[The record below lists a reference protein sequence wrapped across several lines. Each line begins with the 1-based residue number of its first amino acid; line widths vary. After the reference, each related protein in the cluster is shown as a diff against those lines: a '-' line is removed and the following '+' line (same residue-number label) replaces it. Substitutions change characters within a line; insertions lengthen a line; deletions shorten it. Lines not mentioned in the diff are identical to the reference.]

1 MSASA
6 FPEGAAPRAPGRHTP
21 APHDRADAG
30 EVLRTVRAML
40 LDDVVPATDGMVSY
54 HARIAARL
62 IGMVERELQQ
72 GPADA
77 ERHAADLRELGYPD
91 DRALAAAI
99 RAGELDGRGPEL
111 RAALRTAARARLEV
125 ANPRHLGS

>member
-1 MSASA
+1 M
-6 FPEGAAPRAPGRHTP
+6 T

-30 EVLRTVRAML
+30 EILRTVRELL
-40 LDDVVPATDGMVSY
+40 LDGVVPATDGMVAY

-62 IGMVERELQQ
+62 IGMVERELVR

-77 ERHAADLRELGYPD
+77 ARHAADLDRLGYPD
-91 DRALAAAI
+91 DGALAAAI
-99 RAGELDGRGPEL
+99 RAGELDDRGPEL

-125 ANPRHLGS
+125 SNPRHLPD

>member
-6 FPEGAAPRAPGRHTP
+6 FPEGPGHHGTS
-21 APHDRADAG
+21 APHDRPDAA
-30 EVLRTVRAML
+30 EVLRTVREML
-40 LDDVVPATDGMVSY
+40 LDSVVPATDGMVAY

-62 IGMVERELQQ
+62 VGMVERELVR

-77 ERHAADLRELGYPD
+77 RRHADDLHRLGYPD

-99 RAGELDGRGPEL
+99 RAGELDGRAGEL

-125 ANPRHLGS
+125 SNPRHLDS